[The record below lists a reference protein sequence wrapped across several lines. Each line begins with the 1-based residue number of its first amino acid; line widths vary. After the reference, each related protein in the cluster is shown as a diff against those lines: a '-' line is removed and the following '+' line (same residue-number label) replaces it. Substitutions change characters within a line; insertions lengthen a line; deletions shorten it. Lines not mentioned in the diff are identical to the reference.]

1 MNVPIQFINNDTI
14 VHLVMYTLPARPKY
28 SELSEYIKSI
38 FPSNRGFKIT
48 IYYFDGSNESFEYID
63 EVPDDIEE
71 TYILKQVIGVQ
82 VFTGTK
88 IRFNI
93 NWNGILPDELLLK
106 SDKPIIRQLMEFIDT
121 TYRSTNK
128 QVTSKQILHLKLTR
142 GRKNIFFTKDTL
154 GADADQEYQE
164 GDTFEFSYVDP
175 KGLVF
180 IPQSKLYTSNLH
192 EFSFLG
198 DTPAS
203 DHVQLEATQYADEL
217 AGEEIKARLRTDIS
231 HIENEE
237 HREKFTRVVNS
248 LSVEEC
254 RRLARRLIV
263 SSETSAVFL
272 QGIYDELNEEPEEEI
287 LRYIRGLIANIG
299 GKRTKRKRTKRKR
312 TKRKLTKRKRTKRI
326 K

>member
-106 SDKPIIRQLMEFIDT
+106 SDKPTIRQLMEFIDT

-128 QVTSKQILHLKLTR
+128 QITSKQILNLK
-142 GRKNIFFTKDTL
+142 
-154 GADADQEYQE
+154 
-164 GDTFEFSYVDP
+164 
-175 KGLVF
+175 
-180 IPQSKLYTSNLH
+180 
-192 EFSFLG
+192 
-198 DTPAS
+198 
-203 DHVQLEATQYADEL
+203 
-217 AGEEIKARLRTDIS
+217 
-231 HIENEE
+231 
-237 HREKFTRVVNS
+237 
-248 LSVEEC
+248 
-254 RRLARRLIV
+254 
-263 SSETSAVFL
+263 
-272 QGIYDELNEEPEEEI
+272 
-287 LRYIRGLIANIG
+287 
-299 GKRTKRKRTKRKR
+299 
-312 TKRKLTKRKRTKRI
+312 
-326 K
+326 